1 MEEREPQ
8 ITNVR
13 LTVDGKDC
21 GGCERNI
28 EFALATVE
36 GVVRSKADHTARSL
50 ALSFDPSVTNEA
62 EIRRVIEEIGYRVS
76 S

>member
-1 MEEREPQ
+1 MEEREPH

-13 LTVDGKDC
+13 LTVDGMDC

-36 GVVRSKADHTARSL
+36 GVVRSKADHTARIL
-50 ALSFDPSVTNEA
+50 ALSFDPSVTSEA